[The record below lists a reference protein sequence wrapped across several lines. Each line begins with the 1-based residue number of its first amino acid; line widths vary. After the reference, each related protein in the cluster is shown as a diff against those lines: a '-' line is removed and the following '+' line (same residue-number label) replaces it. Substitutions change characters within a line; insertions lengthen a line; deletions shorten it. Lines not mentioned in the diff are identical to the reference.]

1 MSVELKIPEVGE
13 SISEVQIGEWL
24 KSEGE
29 RVEKDENVAVI
40 ETDKATLELPA
51 PVSGTLIRIFK
62 RQGDQASVGDVI
74 GEMAEET
81 TAATAGAEAAQPKP
95 AVMESAAVKAPQ
107 SAKPAEPPLPAKAE
121 AAPVKPAE
129 KPRAETRPKR
139 EPEQKVQVVERAPS
153 ASLPSPPQAEE
164 PSDRRQKEAQVSPQE
179 QQAAPQP
186 ALAARGLSD
195 GRQEESVAM
204 SPLRRRIAAR
214 LVEAQHAA
222 ALLTTFNEI
231 DMSPVIALRRQYQEL
246 FQQKYKVRLGFMSFF
261 VKASIEALKQVPQ
274 VNAEIRGS
282 NIVYRNYY
290 DIGVAVGGGKGLVVP
305 VLRSTERMSFAEIE
319 TAIADFAR
327 RAEQNKLTLEELE
340 GGTFT
345 ISNGGIYGSLLS
357 TPIINPPQS
366 GILGMHAIQDRPVA
380 RDGAVV
386 IRPMMYVAL
395 SYDHRIID
403 GREAVSFLKRVK
415 ELIEGP
421 ARLLLEV

>member
-13 SISEVQIGEWL
+13 SISEVQIAEWL

-51 PVSGTLIRIFK
+51 PVSGTLTRIIK

-74 GEMAEET
+74 GEMAEE
-81 TAATAGAEAAQPKP
+81 AATSTARAEAPRP
-95 AVMESAAVKAPQ
+95 
-107 SAKPAEPPLPAKAE
+107 KPAEPPTPAKAE
-121 AAPVKPAE
+121 AARMKAAVKPQAV
-129 KPRAETRPKR
+129 TRPGR
-139 EPEQKVQVVERAPS
+139 EPEQSAQLPERK
-153 ASLPSPPQAEE
+153 PSPTLEALPQPEE
-164 PSDRRQKEAQVSPQE
+164 AADGRQKKGQVSVPE
-179 QQAAPQP
+179 QHAAPQP
-186 ALAARGLSD
+186 ALTTRGLSD

-246 FQQKYKVRLGFMSFF
+246 FQQKHKVRLGFMSFF
-261 VKASIEALKQVPQ
+261 VKASVEALKYIPQ

-282 NIVYRNYY
+282 AIVYRNYY

-305 VLRSTERMSFAEIE
+305 VLRSAERMSFAEIE
-319 TAIADFAR
+319 AAIADFAR

-380 RDGAVV
+380 RDGAVEV
-386 IRPMMYVAL
+386 RPMMYVAL
-395 SYDHRIID
+395 TYDHRIID
-403 GREAVSFLKRVK
+403 GREAVTFLKRIK
-415 ELIEGP
+415 ELIEDP